1 MRKGDSMCIVWENI
15 KYLMR
20 RMGERDYS
28 GNIVGLVS
36 LLSAHLKVGFSI
48 FGNKLLDIFQ
58 PM

>member
-1 MRKGDSMCIVWENI
+1 MCIVWENI